1 MVQCSAFL
9 PRGSPCKRRSTFTY
23 FNDQI
28 GLCSQHFRKI
38 VNDDNE
44 FFLVHGTHNI
54 EKIIESG
61 GVLPLSEIKNEN
73 RSMFSGEGP
82 YEKLDDKNKKFY
94 DNSIFTSVIFPF
106 CPKGKCTKEMIFF
119 PPEAEYPDIFT
130 FSDLHQY
137 FIVFPASVLLK
148 HKDIHF
154 TNGWN
159 MSLYD
164 NERSISYDHRMTVD
178 QNLNLFRH
186 LNSTLARYNNKETLE
201 GFPINWNGT
210 TFNELIIDTSNDTN
224 KILSLEDSVF
234 IYKHR
239 YFANEYDLD
248 LSIKHPEYNWT
259 FQNPFYDTGFFECL
273 YD

>member
-38 VNDDNE
+38 VNEDNE
-44 FFLVHGTHNI
+44 FFLVHGTHSI

-61 GVLPLSEIKNEN
+61 GVLPLSVIKNEN
-73 RSMFSGEGP
+73 VSMISGEGP
-82 YEKLDDKNKKFY
+82 YEELDDENKKFY

-106 CPKGKCTKEMIFF
+106 CPKDKCTKQMIFF
-119 PPEAEYPDIFT
+119 PPDAEYGDICT
-130 FSDLHQY
+130 YSDLTQY

-154 TNGWN
+154 TLGWN
-159 MSLYD
+159 MGLYD
-164 NERSISYDHRMTVD
+164 NERSISYDHRMTVE

-186 LNSTLARYNNKETLE
+186 LNFSLAKYKDRETLE
-201 GFPINWNGT
+201 NFPIFCNGT
-210 TFNELIIDTSNDTN
+210 TFNELIINTSNDSN
-224 KILSLEDSVF
+224 KILSLDDSIF
-234 IYKHR
+234 IYKR
-239 YFANEYDLD
+239 QYYANEDDLD
-248 LSIKHPEYNWT
+248 LTIKYPEYNWV
-259 FQNPFYDTGFFECL
+259 FQNPFYDTNL
-273 YD
+273 SDVYD